1 MPIFVDINKKPRED
15 QPDTGLP
22 DIAKHIY
29 AAVNDGDSLLTAQR
43 KRQDEEDEEAFYA
56 QESESNDKSEADNT
70 TSQKP
75 SEK

>member
-1 MPIFVDINKKPRED
+1 MPIFVDIKKKPRED

-22 DIAKHIY
+22 DIAKYIY
-29 AAVNDGDSLLTAQR
+29 AAVNDGDSPLTAQR
-43 KRQDEEDEEAFYA
+43 KQQEDEADEAFYA
-56 QESESNDKSEADNT
+56 QESKNNDKSEAGNT